1 MRGAIAIGAWLCL
14 LGMATTAGAEPQW
27 STYHRDPGRS
37 GFDSEAGEPVEPVQ
51 AWQSPQ
57 LDGPIWGQPLVLGS
71 RVYVATAADGVYA
84 LEAASGRIVWHVSA
98 GTPVPSEDLPCG
110 DIAPTVGIVGTPVID
125 TATKTLYAVADVWNP
140 QSKAAQHLLK
150 GYSLAEGRQ
159 VLSTPVDPPGAEPT
173 AYLQRTALNLDA
185 GSVIFGFGGNA
196 GDCASYRGAVVAAP
210 ENGEK
215 PRFWQYQPKAPS
227 VAGGAVW
234 GASGPIVGPEGDIFA
249 ATGNP
254 NPASGKEVSEF
265 DDSDAFLRLDPNVD
279 LVSEPALEP
288 QPLGSFEPPTWQA
301 DSNNDKDMGSAGP
314 ELLPGGL
321 IFQAGKHG
329 SGYLLSTSMHGEETQ
344 AVYEGEVCGGHASF
358 GGDAFADGVIY
369 LACVDGTQALF
380 YNQSARTLTP
390 LWQGPSDAFGPPILA
405 AGLVWSI
412 ATGAFEGGERR
423 KLYGLDPASGQPR
436 YTIMLPSPVA
446 DHFASPSAAGGRLF
460 VATGAS
466 VTAYRI
472 AKVPGEEQPGDGH
485 PSEGAPSS
493 SSSTSGSGEPGGT
506 VKGTGPTANSIRA
519 SAQLAQ
525 LVHRRLRASASGRRV
540 QVTLRCPTTTAPCA
554 GRAVLLL
561 VGRPVGR
568 HPSNRRVP
576 STDAVLA
583 SARFVGPA
591 GGVFAVTLRLDASA
605 RSLLARR
612 RGHPHTLVAVEIA
625 SSSASMK
632 VLVRLTLAW

>member
-1 MRGAIAIGAWLCL
+1 M
-14 LGMATTAGAEPQW
+14 
-27 STYHRDPGRS
+27 
-37 GFDSEAGEPVEPVQ
+37 
-51 AWQSPQ
+51 
-57 LDGPIWGQPLVLGS
+57 LGS